1 MKGVRTIKNE
11 QEKEEEEDWKLMYGC
26 NDQGNLVILLCC
38 LRHLS
43 LSTKVKFNLS
53 TEVKF
58 NLSTGLYWHLPL
70 SFY

>member
-1 MKGVRTIKNE
+1 MGLRHEGRPDQE
-11 QEKEEEEDWKLMYGC
+11 QEKEEEDWKLMYGC

-53 TEVKF
+53 T
-58 NLSTGLYWHLPL
+58 GLY
-70 SFY
+70 

>member
-1 MKGVRTIKNE
+1 MYPLCQVPNPEMGLRHEGRPDQE
-11 QEKEEEEDWKLMYGC
+11 QEKEEEDWKLMYGC

-53 TEVKF
+53 T
-58 NLSTGLYWHLPL
+58 GLY
-70 SFY
+70 

>member
-1 MKGVRTIKNE
+1 MKGVQIIKNE
-11 QEKEEEEDWKLMYGC
+11 QEKEVEEVWKLMYGC

-53 TEVKF
+53 T
-58 NLSTGLYWHLPL
+58 GL
-70 SFY
+70 